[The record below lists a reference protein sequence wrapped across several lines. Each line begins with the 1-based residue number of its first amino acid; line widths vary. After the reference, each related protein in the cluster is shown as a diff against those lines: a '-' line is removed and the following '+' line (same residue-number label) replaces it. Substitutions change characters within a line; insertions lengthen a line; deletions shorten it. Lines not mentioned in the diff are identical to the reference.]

1 MNQDELIAKIRELL
15 SRKYPDYVFKEIFQ
29 DEDVNFPDVIRIMIF
44 FYDMENKRDLYVRLI
59 VSIAD
64 ILNAPSFLLTL
75 TLIDKIDVELTKLK
89 EDKT

>member
-1 MNQDELIAKIRELL
+1 MNQDELITKIRELL

-44 FYDMENKRDLYVRLI
+44 FYDMENKRDLYVCLI

-89 EDKT
+89 EDES